1 MQEKDYWASLSID
14 GIKKAMTEV
23 PAKVKDSEQY
33 GKQLSVNVKFWDDGS
48 ASLSVWNAA
57 TSERINI
64 GKLMISKLEKQAPA
78 PQAAPQA
85 SSSPFDSPF

>member
-14 GIKKAMTEV
+14 GIKKAMEEV
-23 PAKVKDSEQY
+23 PAKLKTSQEY

-64 GKLMISKLEKQAPA
+64 GKIMISKLNNQQAPA
-78 PQAAPQA
+78 QAAPPA